1 MNSSGTFTIGG
12 AGGSSDISIGEIYGS
27 GKSRLP
33 NKKLSID
40 VHEAH
45 GGYIVQVHRGSSYEG
60 DLYIVAED
68 LDLGKEIGKI
78 ITHSTLTKQHD
89 YTNR

>member
-1 MNSSGTFTIGG
+1 MNSSQTFTIGG
-12 AGGSSDISIGEIYGS
+12 AGGSTDISIGEIYGS
-27 GKSRLP
+27 SNKSRLP

-45 GGYIVQVHRGSSYEG
+45 GGYIVQVQRGSAYEG

-68 LDLGKEIGKI
+68 QDLGQEIGKI
-78 ITHSTLTKQHD
+78 ITHSTLIK
-89 YTNR
+89 

>member
-1 MNSSGTFTIGG
+1 MSSSSTFTIGG
-12 AGGSSDISIGEIYGS
+12 MGGGGTDISIGEIYGS
-27 GKSRLP
+27 GSKSRLP

-45 GGYIVQVHRGSSYEG
+45 GGYIVQVHRGSAYEG

-78 ITHSTLTKQHD
+78 ITHSTLTKKHD
-89 YTNR
+89 

>member
-1 MNSSGTFTIGG
+1 MSSSGTFTIGG
-12 AGGSSDISIGEIYGS
+12 MNGSTDISIGEIYGS
-27 GKSRLP
+27 GSKSRLP

-45 GGYIVQVHRGSSYEG
+45 GGYIVQVHRGSAYEG
-60 DLYIVAED
+60 DLYIVAEE

-78 ITHSTLTKQHD
+78 ITHSTLIKKHD
-89 YTNR
+89 

>member
-1 MNSSGTFTIGG
+1 MSSSSTFTIGG
-12 AGGSSDISIGEIYGS
+12 AGGSSADISIGEIYGS
-27 GKSRLP
+27 SNRSRLP

-45 GGYIVQVHRGSSYEG
+45 GGYIVQVHRGSAYEG

-68 LDLGKEIGKI
+68 LDLGQEIGKI
-78 ITHSTLTKQHD
+78 ITHNTLTKQP
-89 YTNR
+89 

>member
-1 MNSSGTFTIGG
+1 MSSSQTFTIGG
-12 AGGSSDISIGEIYGS
+12 MGGGGTDISIGEIYGS

-45 GGYIVQVHRGSSYEG
+45 GGYIVQVRRGQSYED
-60 DLYIVAED
+60 DLFIVAEN
-68 LDLGKEIGKI
+68 LDLGHEIGKI
-78 ITHSTLTKQHD
+78 ITHSTLKKSHE
-89 YTNR
+89 

>member
-1 MNSSGTFTIGG
+1 MSSSSTFTIGG
-12 AGGSSDISIGEIYGS
+12 AGGSSTDISIGEIYGS
-27 GKSRLP
+27 SNKSRLP

-45 GGYIVQVHRGSSYEG
+45 GGYIVQVQRGSAYEG

-68 LDLGKEIGKI
+68 QDLGQEIGKI
-78 ITHSTLTKQHD
+78 ITHSTLIK
-89 YTNR
+89 